1 MEIIENKEL
10 RVEISAVGAEMQ
22 SLTDIATGRQLLW
35 QGDPAYWQRRSPV
48 LFPAVGGLWN
58 GTYRTSNGTYR
69 MPKHGFVRQAEW
81 QVSSRTEQSVTFA
94 HEQTPEEAAMFPW
107 PYRVEVEYRL
117 EERRLC
123 TTFRVYNTGS
133 ETMFFQMGGH
143 PGFHLP
149 DFAPDRPISGY
160 IELEGRPEYLLR
172 AAEQGCT
179 VVTTDFCAKSG
190 EHGTKSGEQCAKSA
204 EEIENKH
211 YPVPLNADGLV
222 PVCAETFA
230 NEALILP
237 DHQISAATLLRT
249 DGTPLVRVS
258 SSAPVWLFWL
268 PVTTTP
274 CQISATGLPSQ
285 TTCSPPQANKT
296 ALRAAPFVCFEPWYG
311 LCDPIG
317 FEGTVDH
324 RPFINR
330 LEAGALWHGGYEILV
345 Y

>member
-69 MPKHGFVRQAEW
+69 MPKHGFVREAEW

-107 PYRVEVEYRL
+107 LYRVEVEYRL

-190 EHGTKSGEQCAKSA
+190 
-204 EEIENKH
+204 NKTAAVH
-211 YPVPLNADGLV
+211 YPVPLDADGLV

-258 SSAPVWLFWL
+258 SSAPVWLFW
-268 PVTTTP
+268 
-274 CQISATGLPSQ
+274 A
-285 TTCSPPQANKT
+285 PQD
-296 ALRAAPFVCFEPWYG
+296 LHSPFVCFEPWYG

-317 FEGTVDH
+317 FEGMVDH

-330 LEAGALWHGGYEILV
+330 LEAGTLWHGGYEILV